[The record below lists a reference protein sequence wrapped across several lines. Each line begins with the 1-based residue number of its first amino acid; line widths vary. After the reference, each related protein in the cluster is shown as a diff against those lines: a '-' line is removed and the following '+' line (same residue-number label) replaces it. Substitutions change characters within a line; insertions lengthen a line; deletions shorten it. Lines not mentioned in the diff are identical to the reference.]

1 MLKSL
6 KLFRVC
12 LVIHD
17 GAAAPGGDGASAG
30 QSLGGNQTPDLA
42 NQGKKG
48 ASTAP
53 KVVYGKQPDSTGEA
67 APPAQEQ
74 KPPEQTPEDRKK
86 AFREMIEGEYK
97 GEFSE
102 FFQEKFDRRFKD
114 HKATQDRL
122 TAISPVLDLLSER
135 YGVNDA
141 DPAKL
146 LAAIE
151 SDDMLWEDAAEK
163 AGMDVAQYK
172 HQRKLEREVA
182 QLRQVKEQQDVLQM
196 GQQMRA
202 AWDTQAEA
210 LKATYPGFD
219 LQEELQNDSFFN
231 LLKAGATVEAAYHA
245 IHFNEIVTGVVSLA
259 GKRAEQ
265 NVVNSIKTKGQRPA
279 EAGAASMPA
288 VVVKS
293 DVSKLTRADRQ
304 EIARRAA
311 RGEKIS
317 F

>member
-1 MLKSL
+1 MQKSL
-6 KLFRVC
+6 KLFQIC
-12 LVIHD
+12 LFIHD

-30 QSLGGNQTPDLA
+30 QSLGGNTDPGLA
-42 NQGKKG
+42 SQGKKG

-74 KPPEQTPEDRKK
+74 KANEQTPEDRKK

-114 HKATQDRL
+114 HKGVQDRL
-122 TAISPVLDLLSER
+122 TAISPVIDLLSDR
-135 YGVNDA
+135 YGVKDA
-141 DPAKL
+141 DPAKI

-151 SDDMLWEDAAEK
+151 NDNMLWEEAAEQ
-163 AGMDVAQYK
+163 AGMDVDQYK
-172 HQRKLEREVA
+172 NQRRLEREVS
-182 QLRQVKEQQDVLQM
+182 QLRQAKEQQDILQM
-196 GQQMRA
+196 GQQKRA
-202 AWDTQAEA
+202 EWEA
-210 LKATYPGFD
+210 QSETLKETYPGFD
-219 LQEELQNDSFFN
+219 LQAELQNDSFFN
-231 LLKAGATVEAAYHA
+231 LLKAGASVESAYHA

-265 NVVNSIKTKGQRPA
+265 NVVNNIQTKGQRPA
-279 EAGAASMPA
+279 EAGASSMPG
-288 VVVKS
+288 VIVKN
-293 DVSKLTRADRQ
+293 DVSKLTRADRA
-304 EIARRAA
+304 EIARRVA
-311 RGEKIS
+311 RGEKVS